1 MQEVLLPKS
10 RQVLTHYQSKG
21 ALSELFPIEITSHSI
36 DSSFWIFYSVP
47 YVLRHTNTL
56 TYTMAVCAC
65 FGFCHIIQP
74 LTRIPASNAA
84 SLKALY

>member
-36 DSSFWIFYSVP
+36 DSSFWIFYSLP
-47 YVLRHTNTL
+47 YVF
-56 TYTMAVCAC
+56 A
-65 FGFCHIIQP
+65 
-74 LTRIPASNAA
+74 IPI
-84 SLKALY
+84 L